1 MGMQAMATTRASNIS
16 TADLQYAEEVMEVY
30 RLGDNALATLGT
42 RDIAPSFRRLYEW
55 VQNPEN
61 YDTFIKTMVPKATD
75 ILSKHRLPEEKAFI
89 ITPEKKGIGELE
101 EFLRQHIAESQSK
114 AHNEPAQRHP
124 HTWTDRKKPA
134 TIHPGSL
141 AGVQS
146 PHISGEP
153 PSGSGD
159 CDGSDQQSRIGPV
172 DGV

>member
-1 MGMQAMATTRASNIS
+1 MQGMATTRASKIS

-30 RLGDNALATLGT
+30 RLGDNSLATLGT

-75 ILSKHRLPEEKAFI
+75 ILSKHRQPEERAFI

-101 EFLRQHIAESQSK
+101 EFLRQHIAESQGK
-114 AHNEPAQRHP
+114 TQHEPAQRHP
-124 HTWTDRKKPA
+124 HTWTDRKRPA
-134 TIHPGSL
+134 TIDPSLL

-146 PHISGEP
+146 PDI
-153 PSGSGD
+153 PSQPSCRSGD
-159 CDGSDQQSRIGPV
+159 SDSSDQQSRGG
-172 DGV
+172 DSD